1 MIKYKLIMT
10 SIVCLLILATSSTG
24 HAAKVEK
31 KDDAVNRFEDK
42 DLIVVIGSRT
52 PEQLAAFYTGRGFNQ
67 ASIDVIIKTCFV
79 FGMVDN
85 KTYETLWLSLDEWKF
100 IAADGSQM
108 KRFKRDHWMKT
119 WQQTGLSQSH
129 QSTFGWTQLPEN
141 RDLRMHEVV
150 GGNVAVEWQDMPFT
164 LEATFRTGADKTG
177 KPHIITVE
185 DLTCTSH

>member
-1 MIKYKLIMT
+1 MT

-52 PEQLAAFYTGRGFNQ
+52 PEQLAAFYSGRGFNQ
-67 ASIDVIIKTCFV
+67 ASIDAIIKNCFV

-85 KTYETLWLSLDEWKF
+85 KTYDTLWLSLDEWKF

-108 KRFKRDHWMKT
+108 KRFKHDYWVNT
-119 WQQTGLSQSH
+119 WQQTGLPQPH
-129 QSTFGWTQLPEN
+129 QSTFSWTQLPEI
-141 RDLRMHEVV
+141 RDLRMHELV
-150 GGNVAVEWQDMPFT
+150 GGNVAVEWQDKPFT
-164 LEATFRTGADKTG
+164 LVATFRTGADKSG
-177 KPHIITVE
+177 KPRIITVE
-185 DLTCTSH
+185 NLTCTSH